1 VAEWRFTVVDSHDA
15 ESSDHPAW
23 TPTVPSAD
31 QGRADRG
38 HAGQSRTGNTPG
50 TDTTMTFT
58 AGFAAQV
65 AALDGDVTIEEQD
78 AIAALPSGS
87 ALLVVRRGPN
97 VGARFLLDADTTT
110 VGRHPDADIF
120 LDDVTVSRRHAE
132 FLRNG
137 RIFDVK
143 DLGSLNG
150 TYLDGNR
157 ILDTVRLGDG
167 AEVQVGKFRLTFYAS
182 RVDLAHV
189 ASN

>member
-1 VAEWRFTVVDSHDA
+1 MVDSPGAKSPDEPV
-15 ESSDHPAW
+15 ESSAAAASGESHNDA
-23 TPTVPSAD
+23 
-31 QGRADRG
+31 
-38 HAGQSRTGNTPG
+38 
-50 TDTTMTFT
+50 TMTFT
-58 AGFAAQV
+58 GGFAAQI
-65 AALDGDVTIEEQD
+65 AALDGDVTAEEHE
-78 AIAALPSGS
+78 AIGALPSRS

-97 VGARFLLDADTTT
+97 IGARFLLDADLTT

-137 RIFDVK
+137 TEFEVK

-157 ILDTVRLGDG
+157 ISGTVTLHDG

-182 RVDLAHV
+182 RVDLATV
-189 ASN
+189 VGD